1 MKSNE
6 TEDKCHYCRNICK
19 PLRCSQCK
27 ITKYCSKSCQKKDWK
42 SSHRL
47 QCRNQSSGISRDQ
60 NPSINSPVNRP
71 FKNFVNENDVKKA
84 ASELIGLM
92 SNISV
97 QDASENFHKASD
109 EITRMRFKKDD
120 DEDDNEDDDEDNDE
134 GIGSSKQDR
143 IPIPRKNDLNLDV
156 SNSTRDSSN
165 NNIIQN
171 ISEAK
176 FQVNVNDG
184 QGLPVPQQRQQP
196 QNEPAQDDLQFTSLQ
211 DDSVNTD
218 EGDCCWNYAIE
229 KLIYI
234 STFSVT
240 VVPPN
245 KDSESICEQNLQ
257 VVLSTGKSHSGTRRE
272 CIQPIVQINHKIS
285 QNEMKIIATFKLPC
299 AIVSTNEEIQ
309 SSLRVDDTTHVISL
323 RIQYHDA
330 GQAQIDNIIPESTPL
345 TPIHALNNLQC
356 KSCQQY
362 LLLKPRMQGSK
373 ARMDD
378 GIDAERE
385 GQDRASIIRNAFH
398 LPTGHWDEIT
408 DYLTCWDGV
417 SIHTVIPLNPTL
429 VHFDLQPFPDHP
441 HIQY

>member
-1 MKSNE
+1 MKSYE
-6 TEDKCHYCRNICK
+6 TEDKCHYCRKICK

-47 QCRNQSSGISRDQ
+47 QCRNQSTSSGILKDQ
-60 NPSINSPVNRP
+60 NSSINGPVNRP
-71 FKNFVNENDVKKA
+71 FKKCVNENDVKKA
-84 ASELIGLM
+84 ASELICLM

-120 DEDDNEDDDEDNDE
+120 NEDDDEV
-134 GIGSSKQDR
+134 IASSKQDR

-165 NNIIQN
+165 YNIIQN

-184 QGLPVPQQRQQP
+184 QGLLVPQQRQTP

-211 DDSVNTD
+211 VDSLNTD

-245 KDSESICEQNLQ
+245 KDSESICERNLQ
-257 VVLSTGKSHSGTRRE
+257 VVLSTGKSHPGTRRE
-272 CIQPIVQINHKIS
+272 CIQAIVQIKHKIS

-299 AIVSTNEEIQ
+299 AIVSTTEDIQ
-309 SSLRVDDTTHVISL
+309 SSLRVDDTTRVISL

-362 LLLKPRMQGSK
+362 LLSKPRMQGSK

-378 GIDAERE
+378 GIDAEKE
-385 GQDRASIIRNAFH
+385 DQDRAPTIRNAFQ

-408 DYLTCWDGV
+408 DYLTCWEGV
-417 SIHTVIPLNPTL
+417 SI
-429 VHFDLQPFPDHP
+429 
-441 HIQY
+441 YC